1 MTTAEQKPVVYAT
14 SLETAKEGETVLYY
28 TQKVRKI
35 VTITRTTPSIIE
47 VGSQKFNRKGDER
60 GQRDNIWNYTSIRVT
75 NPTEA
80 KDVRDTSERK
90 QLSILL
96 RDAKWDQFTL
106 DQLRQVS
113 ALCLS
118 FKPSDA

>member
-1 MTTAEQKPVVYAT
+1 MNTTTYQKPVIYAT

-28 TQKVRKI
+28 TRDVRKI

-47 VGSQKFNRKGDER
+47 AGSQKFNRKGDER
-60 GQRDNIWNYTSIRVT
+60 GQRDNIWNYRSIRVT

-80 KDVRDTSERK
+80 KDVRETSERK
-90 QLSILL
+90 RLSMLL

-106 DQLRQVS
+106 GQLRQVS
-113 ALCLS
+113 TLLES
-118 FKPSDA
+118 FKS